1 MVTLRERKLKD
12 GRISLM
18 LDIYI
23 QGVRDVKS
31 LKIYLLPEKGNAA
44 IKAQNKEKRLKAEI
58 IRIKKENELID
69 TNYGLPRL
77 KNSNF
82 TFLDYFKKIKE
93 TKKGSLGNY
102 GNWDSAYKILCK
114 YYNNKDVKLINLTTQ
129 DLSDIKEYI
138 LNNYKT
144 KSHKRLSQNAA
155 SSYFNKIRICLN
167 QAFEDGIIK
176 SPIVNKVKSIKP
188 GETKREFLIEE
199 EFNQLSIT
207 ECETPVIKSA
217 FMFAIYTGLRFSDL
231 LKLKWKNIKYS
242 ENLGYFIDYQQ
253 QKTSSNEFHYI
264 SNEAILF
271 LEKDDNLNA
280 RVFKG
285 LKYSA
290 WTNLKLREWMLKA
303 GITKKITFH
312 SARHTY
318 ATYLLTKGIEYA
330 TLSKML
336 GHKDLKTTQIYAK
349 VIDSKRIKAA
359 KVFDKK

>member
-1 MVTLRERKLKD
+1 MVTIRERKLKD
-12 GRISLM
+12 NRISLM

-23 QGVRDVKS
+23 NGNREVKS
-31 LKIYLLPEKGNAA
+31 LKIYLLPERGSNI
-44 IKAQNKEKRLKAEI
+44 IKAQNKEKRRKAEI

-69 TNYGLPRL
+69 TSYGLPTL
-77 KNSNF
+77 KNSNLC
-82 TFLDYFKKIKE
+82 FLDYFKTMKE
-93 TKKGSLGNY
+93 TKRGSLGNY
-102 GNWDSAYKILCK
+102 GNWDSTYKVLCAFYK
-114 YYNNKDVKLINLTTQ
+114 NKDVKLIDLTVQ
-129 DLSDIKEYI
+129 DLSNIREYI
-138 LNNYKT
+138 LNSYKT
-144 KSHKRLSQNAA
+144 KSYKQLSQNAA
-155 SSYFNKIRICLN
+155 SSYFNKIRVCLN

-176 SPIVNKVKSIKP
+176 IPLINKVKSIKP

-199 EFNQLSIT
+199 EFDELSIT

-217 FMFAIYTGLRFSDL
+217 FMFAVFTGLRFSDL
-231 LKLKWKNIKYS
+231 LNLRWKDIKHS
-242 ENLGYFIDYQQ
+242 ESLGYFLDYQQ
-253 QKTSSNEFHYI
+253 QKTGSNEIHYI
-264 SNEAILF
+264 ANEAVLF
-271 LEKDDNLNA
+271 LERDEDLDS

-303 GITKKITFH
+303 GIKKKITFH

-349 VIDSKRIKAA
+349 VIDSKRIEAA
-359 KVFDKK
+359 KVFDRK